1 VLGPCGRG
9 RHFGGGGTGAPSWG
23 QRASVEFGQGRQEDV
38 TRWEETKKMTPSR
51 LQEAIMHRVS
61 VNVHNQQ
68 EM

>member
-1 VLGPCGRG
+1 MLGPCGRG